1 MVKTFIPYKKE
12 EEEEITQFKP
22 YTPEV
27 KIEPEVPTFK
37 QYTPEIEV
45 EQQTQ
50 PKQTEQPEQQ
60 KQKVIKTGIETPAF
74 TPYFEPYTLQP
85 KQIGDMARIMG
96 TTVEPPKEPV
106 MGLEYIP
113 AKVYSYLVEEPL
125 AHAGALVSQGL
136 ASGFRALGLDGLADA
151 QDKVTE
157 VYKAPPVTESV
168 RKHTAYLREQAYQ
181 KGQTEG
187 IVFDISE
194 SATRLG
200 SLLVQMGTLGKVPS
214 LSGGG
219 VGKRFATL
227 ATHGFLTTEGD
238 MKDRLEASVY
248 RAAYSMT
255 PFIAQHWGATGLR
268 SIALDTAL
276 NTFLTLPTYVKAY
289 NNAIESGDMSTFIS
303 QALPQFVM
311 DIGMALS
318 TKGYPEAQRRESLQ
332 NYIRSASNTL
342 GMSYKDLD
350 SVIKSFEKAQE
361 PRTQAQK
368 IALEKQE
375 AKLQDLLKKDDANIE
390 FEKLAADEKNAPINK
405 LLEEGKKNPLAP
417 NIQQRVN
424 EAAMSLPTN
433 SQKARVHQLANNL
446 GLITGKGKE
455 KKVYQKYIEGLTGV
469 KSTKDMNQGQ
479 IKMIIDNLE
488 NLDPATAKTLSKTK
502 VKELT
507 PELIQWLP
515 AIKEVGLTAKFRN
528 PYEIFNELGLLRKV
542 YLPSEKAEVE
552 LTEEKMKFK
561 QELNRVVNQRGITK
575 DSHRKVFE
583 AIENPDA
590 LKPSESIKKATSE
603 IPKELEPLAGEARKY
618 KSAEEFVDDFY
629 IYPSYGRYHGE
640 VVIDEEGAKPSEN
653 SYFHGTYSGNIP
665 NIVKKGEISPRIGND
680 QLKEQAVSLSKVKGV
695 SSGYGNI
702 IFEIDKSKISPRDID
717 ISKVVSGK
725 NVPDGYE
732 VRYDKPIPLENVKKV
747 LIQIGTENTLDSI
760 ADYDAYTGKPKHTI
774 RDIKNLLEQKGIPT
788 FVISTDKQQLIDIY
802 NQTKPTTEKLVEVK
816 KPKIV
821 LNKAEQNYHDFT
833 KRFFDD
839 WANRLDLPP
848 EKRRDRYVTHIFDK
862 TLTDMA
868 KKGYI
873 DPDILRAFDF
883 GAIPKS
889 IKNPFI
895 QNQRTGQEFGLKKNP
910 MEAMA
915 AYEDYAL
922 KTFHYEPL
930 LKKIDTYAKFLPE
943 GSKKYL
949 GNFVG
954 RMTNRPLDI
963 DKGINQDIKN
973 AIDALAKSKAANNP
987 AIKKILPLLQDST
1000 RGNIAGAAA
1009 YYYTGFMYE
1018 AFLGYRPDSAIRNL
1032 GQGFLTIGESGFSN
1046 YAKGLSFMATKEFKD
1061 AAKKSTVVRSRQ
1073 YAYMPEQGGL
1083 LPSKVRATAMYM
1095 FRTAD
1100 KFNVLSAFATGYQ
1113 EAKSLGLPDHIAVE
1127 RGDEV
1132 ARKTQFMY
1140 TKMATPEVQTSAV
1153 GKTLGAFTSWPRNW
1167 AELIRHWGKGDVS
1180 EVYLNYEKQSGKKV
1194 YRDNWLSRHQSA
1206 LRYAVIYALL
1216 MYAQSETDI
1225 KATQYGGFG
1234 TFTSLPRI
1242 MSGQLAS
1249 LKLPVSLMEV
1259 VGGTLGQDE
1268 RMVAS
1273 GLRGLNPDQYFL
1285 AYKRVKEINEGK
1297 KDWLDFYFYRDN
1309 NKKKIRLK

>member
-1 MVKTFIPYKKE
+1 MPYKKE
-12 EEEEITQFKP
+12 EEEENIVQFKP

-27 KIEPEVPTFK
+27 EIESEVSTFK
-37 QYTPEIEV
+37 PYTPETPEV
-45 EQQTQ
+45 EVKAQEEPQ
-50 PKQTEQPEQQ
+50 
-60 KQKVIKTGIETPAF
+60 VIETGIETPAF
-74 TPYFEPYTLQP
+74 TPYFEPYIMQP

-125 AHAGALVSQGL
+125 ANAGALVSQGL

-157 VYKAPPVTESV
+157 TYKAPPVTESV
-168 RKHTAYLREQAYQ
+168 RKHTAYLREQAYK

-200 SLLVQMGTLGKVPS
+200 SLLVQMGTLGKVPA
-214 LSGGG
+214 LKGGG
-219 VGKRFATL
+219 VSKRFANL
-227 ATHGFLTTEGD
+227 ATHGFLTTKGD

-255 PFIAQHWGATGLR
+255 PFIAQHWGATGLK

-276 NTFLTLPTYVKAY
+276 NTFLTLPTYVEAY
-289 NNAIESGDMSTFIS
+289 NNAVESGDMSTFIS

-318 TKGYPEAQRRESLQ
+318 TRGYPEAQRKVALQ
-332 NYIRSASNTL
+332 NYIKSASNTL
-342 GMSYKDLD
+342 GMSYKDLE
-350 SVIKSFEKAQE
+350 SVIKTFEKAQE
-361 PRTQAQK
+361 PRTKAQK
-368 IALEKQE
+368 LALEKQE
-375 AKLQDLLKKDDANIE
+375 AKLQKLMEKDDANIE

-405 LLEEGKKNPLAP
+405 LLEQGKKNPLTP
-417 NIQQRVN
+417 NIQQKVN

-515 AIKEVGLTAKFRN
+515 AIKEVGFVSKFRN
-528 PYEIFNELGLLRKV
+528 PYEVFNELGLLRKV

-561 QELNRVVNQRGITK
+561 QELNKVANQRGITK
-575 DSHRKVFE
+575 DSHWRVFE

-590 LKPSESIKKATSE
+590 L
-603 IPKELEPLAGEARKY
+603 
-618 KSAEEFVDDFY
+618 VD
-629 IYPSYGRYHGE
+629 
-640 VVIDEEGAKPSEN
+640 K
-653 SYFHGTYSGNIP
+653 T
-665 NIVKKGEISPRIGND
+665 
-680 QLKEQAVSLSKVKGV
+680 
-695 SSGYGNI
+695 
-702 IFEIDKSKISPRDID
+702 
-717 ISKVVSGK
+717 
-725 NVPDGYE
+725 
-732 VRYDKPIPLENVKKV
+732 
-747 LIQIGTENTLDSI
+747 
-760 ADYDAYTGKPKHTI
+760 
-774 RDIKNLLEQKGIPT
+774 
-788 FVISTDKQQLIDIY
+788 
-802 NQTKPTTEKLVEVK
+802 
-816 KPKIV
+816 IV
-821 LNKAEQNYHDFT
+821 LNKSEQNYHDFT

-839 WANRLDLPP
+839 WANRLNLPP

-868 KKGYI
+868 NKGYI

-943 GSKKYL
+943 ASKKYL

-963 DKGINQDIKN
+963 DKGINQDIKG
-973 AIDALAKSKAANNP
+973 AIDALAKSKAADNP
-987 AIKKILPLLQDST
+987 AIKKILPLLQEST

-1032 GQGFLTIGESGFSN
+1032 GQGFLTIAEGGLSN
-1046 YAKGLSFMATKEFKD
+1046 YAKGLAFMSTKEFKD
-1061 AAKKSTVVRSRQ
+1061 AAQKSTVVRSRQ

-1167 AELIRHWGKGDVS
+1167 AELIRHWGRGDIP
-1180 EVYLNYEKQSGKKV
+1180 ETYLNYEKRTGKKV
-1194 YRDNWLSRHQSA
+1194 YRDDWLSRHQSA

-1225 KATQYGGFG
+1225 KATEYGGFG

-1242 MSGQLAS
+1242 MSGQLAA
-1249 LKLPVSLMEV
+1249 LKLPVSLAEV
-1259 VGGTLGQDE
+1259 IGGTLGQDE

-1273 GLRGLNPDQYFL
+1273 GLRGLNPEQYFL

-1297 KDWLDFYFYRDN
+1297 KDWFDFYIYRDKS
-1309 NKKKIRLK
+1309 KKSIKIK

>member
-27 KIEPEVPTFK
+27 KIESEVPVFK
-37 QYTPEIEV
+37 PYTPEME
-45 EQQTQ
+45 TQ
-50 PKQTEQPEQQ
+50 AASEQPEQP
-60 KQKVIKTGIETPAF
+60 KQQEEQEQQVIKTGIETPAF
-74 TPYFEPYTLQP
+74 TPYFEPYIMQP

-200 SLLVQMGTLGKVPS
+200 SLLVQMGALGKVPS

-248 RAAYSMT
+248 RVAYSMT
-255 PFIAQHWGATGLR
+255 PFIAQHWGATGLK

-276 NTFLTLPTYVKAY
+276 NTFLTSPTYVKAY
-289 NNAIESGDMSTFIS
+289 KEAQKTGDINSFLSMAI
-303 QALPQFVM
+303 PQFVM
-311 DIGMALS
+311 DIGMALN
-318 TKGYPEAQRRESLQ
+318 TKGYPEARRRVALQ
-332 NYIRSASNTL
+332 KYIKGASNTL
-342 GMSYKDLD
+342 GMDYKDLE

-469 KSTKDMNQGQ
+469 KNTKDMNQGQ

-515 AIKEVGLTAKFRN
+515 AIKEVGFTAKFRN

-575 DSHRKVFE
+575 DSHWKVFE

-590 LKPSESIKKATSE
+590 LA
-603 IPKELEPLAGEARKY
+603 
-618 KSAEEFVDDFY
+618 
-629 IYPSYGRYHGE
+629 
-640 VVIDEEGAKPSEN
+640 
-653 SYFHGTYSGNIP
+653 
-665 NIVKKGEISPRIGND
+665 
-680 QLKEQAVSLSKVKGV
+680 
-695 SSGYGNI
+695 
-702 IFEIDKSKISPRDID
+702 DK
-717 ISKVVSGK
+717 
-725 NVPDGYE
+725 
-732 VRYDKPIPLENVKKV
+732 
-747 LIQIGTENTLDSI
+747 T
-760 ADYDAYTGKPKHTI
+760 
-774 RDIKNLLEQKGIPT
+774 
-788 FVISTDKQQLIDIY
+788 
-802 NQTKPTTEKLVEVK
+802 
-816 KPKIV
+816 IV
-821 LNKAEQNYHDFT
+821 LNKAEQNYYNFT

-973 AIDALAKSKAANNP
+973 AIDSLAKSKAANNP

-1018 AFLGYRPDSAIRNL
+1018 AFLGYRPDAAIRNL
-1032 GQGFLTIGESGFSN
+1032 GQGFLTIAESGFSN
-1046 YAKGLSFMATKEFKD
+1046 YAKGLSFMTTKEFKD

-1140 TKMATPEVQTSAV
+1140 TKMATPEVQTSAI

-1194 YRDNWLSRHQSA
+1194 YRDDWLSRHQSA

-1242 MSGQLAS
+1242 MSGQLAA

-1309 NKKKIRLK
+1309 DKKKIKIR